1 MFSGQLGEQYADSA
15 QQSETAQLG
24 MWVFIATEVMF
35 FGALIFAYSVY
46 RIACPEQFR
55 LAGHDSFILLGSI
68 NQALLITS
76 SLTMVLAVRAAK
88 AGEQRTLVLLLAATA
103 ALGLTF
109 LGVKGYE
116 YAQDVASHSV
126 PVFDFVLKP
135 GERRPTEI
143 FWCFYFIATGL
154 HAIHLGIGIVLVL
167 ILTVRAAQRAFTP
180 DYDAPLEVIGLYW
193 SFVDTVWFFLFACI
207 YPLGRAGP

>member
-1 MFSGQLGEQYADSA
+1 MFSGRLQEQYTDSV

-35 FGALIFAYSVY
+35 FGALIFAYVVY
-46 RIACPEQFR
+46 RAAYPEQFR
-55 LAGHDSFILLGSI
+55 LAGHETFILLGSI

-88 AGEQRTLVLLLAATA
+88 ADQQRTLVLLLAATA

-109 LGVKGYE
+109 LGVNGY
-116 YAQDVASHSV
+116 
-126 PVFDFVLKP
+126 VFKP

-143 FWCFYFIATGL
+143 FWFFYFIATGL
-154 HAIHLGIGIVLVL
+154 HAIHLSVGIVLVL
-167 ILTVRAAQRAFTP
+167 ILMVRAAQGAFSP

-193 SFVDTVWFFLFACI
+193 SFVDCVWFFLFACI